1 MVDMRLHIA
10 LPSDDIDFRFI
21 EREAN
26 TSFFSIQNKSGIQ
39 RAIDPSDSNFLEALL
54 ITYQGKSVS
63 DFRFCDVRLLT
74 QLIAVVED
82 YYLSAKKT
90 ISEDIYGLGVITI
103 GLRQTGENKLL
114 LTAVKDGNT
123 IVQAELPEKEWID
136 KLFAL
141 CREYFSCLIQYG
153 IAESF
158 HTKQLSVIC
167 EYEKRYKD
175 TYRKNLG

>member
-1 MVDMRLHIA
+1 M
-10 LPSDDIDFRFI
+10 P
-21 EREAN
+21 
-26 TSFFSIQNKSGIQ
+26 
-39 RAIDPSDSNFLEALL
+39 
-54 ITYQGKSVS
+54 
-63 DFRFCDVRLLT
+63 
-74 QLIAVVED
+74 
-82 YYLSAKKT
+82 KKT